1 MNVYR
6 PSDSMLAQSNAAT
19 MTGVIAARGTSRPRI
34 AIVRDLVEENWPSM
48 ELVPDMLFEHLNLHH
63 SGEFAA
69 TQLCPPMQRYFR
81 RLPLRGGRA
90 FCFNA
95 DRLLNR
101 FVNYPRWLH
110 RRAPQFDLFHIIDH
124 SYGQLLHNLPA
135 ERTVVT
141 CHDLDTFRCLLDP
154 AKESRPLWFR
164 SMTQRI
170 LEGFRKA
177 AHVIAVSGAT
187 RDEILRHGLVSPE
200 RVTVVHNGVH
210 PSCSRLPDPAT
221 DDEAARLLPD
231 DSGGTV
237 WVLNVGSV
245 APRKRIDTLLR
256 VFAAIRRNIPQ
267 ARLVRVGGGF
277 TPRQLHLARELNVEN
292 AVLVLPSLPRN
303 ILAAVY
309 RRATLLLLPSEAE
322 GFGLPLIEALA
333 CGCPVVAS
341 DIPVLRE
348 VGGPAAAYCP
358 LADVDAWKDTALGII
373 RDQNASERHP
383 GPGLAYAS
391 RFSWEENAR
400 QTAAIYK
407 MVLERA

>member
-1 MNVYR
+1 
-6 PSDSMLAQSNAAT
+6 
-19 MTGVIAARGTSRPRI
+19 
-34 AIVRDLVEENWPSM
+34 M
-48 ELVPDMLFEHLNLHH
+48 ELVPDMLFEQLSLRH
-63 SGEFAA
+63 SGDFAA
-69 TQLCPPMQRYFR
+69 AQLCPPMQRYFR
-81 RLPLRGGRA
+81 RLPLRGERPI
-90 FCFNA
+90 FFNA

-101 FVNYPRWLH
+101 FVNYPRWLQ
-110 RRAPQFDLFHIIDH
+110 RRASDFDLFHVTDH

-135 ERTVVT
+135 ARTIVT

-154 AKESRPLWFR
+154 AKENRPLWFR

-177 AHVIAVSGAT
+177 AHVIAVSRAT

-210 PSCSRLPDPAT
+210 PSCSRLPDPAA
-221 DDEAARLLPD
+221 DDEAARLLPA
-231 DSGGTV
+231 DSGGAV

-245 APRKRIDTLLR
+245 APRKRMDTLLR
-256 VFAAIRRNIPQ
+256 VFATIRRDIPL

-277 TPRQLHLARELNVEN
+277 TPAQLQLARELNVED

-309 RRATLLLLPSEAE
+309 RRATLLLFPSEAE

-333 CGCPVVAS
+333 CGCPVIAS

-348 VGGPAAAYCP
+348 VGGPVAAYCP
-358 LADVDAWKDTALGII
+358 LADVDAWKDTAVRII
-373 RDQNASERHP
+373 SDQNGRERHREP
-383 GPGLAYAS
+383 GPTYAS

>member
-1 MNVYR
+1 M
-6 PSDSMLAQSNAAT
+6 PAQTSSAT
-19 MTGVIAARGTSRPRI
+19 MTDIIASRASSRPRI
-34 AIVRDLVEENWPSM
+34 AIVRDLAEENWPSM
-48 ELVPDMLFEHLNLHH
+48 ELVPDMLFEQLSLRH

-69 TQLCPPMQRYFR
+69 APLCPPMQRYFR
-81 RLPLRGGRA
+81 RLPLTGARPI
-90 FCFNA
+90 FFNA

-101 FVNYPRWLH
+101 FVNYPRWLQ
-110 RRAPQFDLFHIIDH
+110 RRATNFDLFHVIDH
-124 SYGQLLHNLPA
+124 SYAQLLHNLPA
-135 ERTVVT
+135 ARTIVT

-154 AKESRPLWFR
+154 AKENRPPWFR

-210 PSCSRLPDPAT
+210 PSCSRLPDPAA
-221 DDEAARLLPD
+221 DDEAARLLPA
-231 DSGGTV
+231 DSGGAV

-256 VFAAIRRNIPQ
+256 VFAAVQRDIPQ

-277 TPRQLHLARELNVEN
+277 TPAQVELARELNVEN

-309 RRATLLLLPSEAE
+309 RRATLLLFPSEAE

-333 CGCPVVAS
+333 CGCPVIAS

-348 VGGPAAAYCP
+348 VGGPVAAYCP

-373 RDQNASERHP
+373 RDQNARDRHP

-407 MVLERA
+407 IVLERHARSHRI

>member
-1 MNVYR
+1 MNGYR
-6 PSDSMLAQSNAAT
+6 PSDSMLTHSSAAR

-81 RLPLRGGRA
+81 RLPLRGKCA

-101 FVNYPRWLH
+101 FVNYPRWLQ

-210 PSCSRLPDPAT
+210 PSCSRLPDPAA
-221 DDEAARLLPD
+221 DDDAARLLPD
-231 DSGGTV
+231 DSGGAV

-277 TPRQLHLARELNVEN
+277 TPAQLHLARELNVEN

-322 GFGLPLIEALA
+322 GFGLPLNEALA

-341 DIPVLRE
+341 DIPDR
-348 VGGPAAAYCP
+348 
-358 LADVDAWKDTALGII
+358 KST
-373 RDQNASERHP
+373 
-383 GPGLAYAS
+383 
-391 RFSWEENAR
+391 
-400 QTAAIYK
+400 
-407 MVLERA
+407 